1 MRAMVFML
9 LVVGCWAALAGTEW
23 LATDGVEVIGNSLP
37 PTPEVGCALV
47 RGLLV
52 VLNVG
57 K

>member
-23 LATDGVEVIGNSLP
+23 LVTDGVEAIGNSLP
-37 PTPEVGCALV
+37 PTPEVGSALV

-57 K
+57 Q

>member
-23 LATDGVEVIGNSLP
+23 LVTDGVEVLGNSLP
-37 PTPEVGCALV
+37 PTPEVGSALV
-47 RGLLV
+47 RGLMV

-57 K
+57 Q